1 MATNGAEGGTSSV
14 AADPEPHW
22 MSNPGRGI
30 QCNSDMLGIVM
41 KTRTEVNKEV
51 DVDTAVVS
59 TETQGG
65 GATDAG
71 APRPGPRPD
80 RLRFPPATPVVP
92 AVLSLSI
99 ASKDLPAPHDDRWC
113 EGPTHVSNVCSVLLL
128 CLALLTLALYAVLQC
143 VPAVTEGEVNLKFTA
158 SSPHLTL
165 RAASPRSH
173 SRHSPPPDSLHSFVG
188 LRPPRPPP
196 SPPSSLASR
205 FALAVMVDE
214 PNALLWLG
222 VTPIISAGAGTVLIL
237 AIIYAFSNLVA
248 ITCKW
253 RSTVRRTNKL
263 SHSMSKYGSSSRRR
277 LKRCH
282 LERCCCGRWVTAT
295 WQWYFYIKGTRSP
308 YFYVRHENDGVSGG
322 GGG

>member
-1 MATNGAEGGTSSV
+1 MATNGAVGGTSSV

-99 ASKDLPAPHDDRWC
+99 ASKDVPAPHDDRWC

-165 RAASPRSH
+165 RAASPRP
-173 SRHSPPPDSLHSFVG
+173 HSPPPQIRSTRSSGSAL
-188 LRPPRPPP
+188 PAPRPPHP
-196 SPPSSLASR
+196 FACLLLPLGLTPVTHPLRIRSTRSSGSALPGPRPPHPLHSHLAS
-205 FALAVMVDE
+205 
-214 PNALLWLG
+214 PSQSW
-222 VTPIISAGAGTVLIL
+222 
-237 AIIYAFSNLVA
+237 
-248 ITCKW
+248 W
-253 RSTVRRTNKL
+253 
-263 SHSMSKYGSSSRRR
+263 MSPT
-277 LKRCH
+277 L
-282 LERCCCGRWVTAT
+282 CCGWASRL
-295 WQWYFYIKGTRSP
+295 
-308 YFYVRHENDGVSGG
+308 
-322 GGG
+322 